1 MYGIDSLKTNLII
14 THIQKGIIT
23 LESNVATEL
32 ELDIK
37 VKSLDDFI
45 FLSTESHFP
54 VEKEVSL
61 YEILPNGNINLFNA
75 HPAGSVRLYI
85 IFFFIN

>member
-1 MYGIDSLKTNLII
+1 MDVNLKI

-23 LESNVATEL
+23 LDSNTKTEL

-37 VKSLDDFI
+37 VKSYDDFI

-54 VEKEVSL
+54 IEKEVSV
-61 YEILPNGNINLFNA
+61 YEILPNGNINIFNA
-75 HPAGSVRLYI
+75 HSSVSIRLYI